1 MRTKAFLYLLMFNV
15 QFLLFI
21 ACTGN
26 PDQVKITGDFANL
39 EQAEFYIYSPSGAID
54 RLDT

>member
-26 PDQVKITGDFANL
+26 PDQVKITGDFTNL
-39 EQAEFYIYSPSGAID
+39 GAS
-54 RLDT
+54 